1 MKQVTNYMYSRIE
14 YNHINSMKKIGYYDS
29 DKNTFVEVAR
39 WRNSNNNMGANFGL
53 LQLWT
58 PLYCVC
64 FYDKQKNNNL
74 AGNYNKPIANLEGCL
89 WQFKKAIEKK
99 EIVSEGKINFSDC
112 GSIDSLI
119 RELKDYLQY
128 MYKEKLFII
137 DIF

>member
-1 MKQVTNYMYSRIE
+1 
-14 YNHINSMKKIGYYDS
+14 MKKIGFYDS
-29 DKNTFVEVAR
+29 NKNTFVEIAR

-58 PLYCVC
+58 PLYCAA

-74 AGNYNKPIANLEGCL
+74 AGNYNKPTANLESCL

-99 EIVSEGKINFSDC
+99 EIVSENTINYSDC